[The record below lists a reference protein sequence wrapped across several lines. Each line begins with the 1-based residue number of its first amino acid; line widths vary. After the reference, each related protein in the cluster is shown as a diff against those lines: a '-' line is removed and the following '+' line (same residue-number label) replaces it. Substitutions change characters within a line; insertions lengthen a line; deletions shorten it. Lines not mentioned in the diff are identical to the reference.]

1 MNSDNESTNRAH
13 GPARNAAAAPG
24 SATEGLDSASA
35 AQPANDLPE
44 DLAGAYRKLLVEKQ
58 DLHDRLLRKQAEFEN
73 FRKRTEREK
82 EDILKHGS
90 ADLIRGLLPALDS
103 FERALKH
110 RNPNVPKEFYKGVEL
125 IHGELVDVLRKAGLD
140 PLHTV
145 GETFDPNFHQAVETV
160 ESSDHRH
167 HEIVEELQRGYKLKQ
182 RLLRPAVVKVAVEP
196 SSSADKVEKA
206 GGPDS
211 K

>member
-1 MNSDNESTNRAH
+1 MSSENDSTTA
-13 GPARNAAAAPG
+13 GPGRNAAATSESTADSPGTVAAAPQ
-24 SATEGLDSASA
+24 AD
-35 AQPANDLPE
+35 DLPE

-58 DLHDRLLRKQAEFEN
+58 ELFDRLLRKQAEFEN

-110 RNPNVPKEFYKGVEL
+110 RNPKVPAEFYKGIEL
-125 IHGELVDVLRKAGLD
+125 IHNELVDVLRKAGLD
-140 PLHTV
+140 PLHTL

-160 ESSDHRH
+160 ESSQHRH
-167 HEIVEELQRGYKLKQ
+167 HEIVEELQRGYRLRQ

-196 SSSADKVEKA
+196 STSSDKVEKA
-206 GGPDS
+206 SGRDS